1 MTQIGLIR
9 SAFGTFGS
17 SVFVP
22 FLFLLSLA
30 VASAPVALAQ
40 GAAAPEAST
49 EHMYVLKL
57 PPNKKVLYIN
67 SFHRGLPWSDAIEQG
82 MRDAL
87 MLSQEPVDFSVVY
100 LDALRFPNNK
110 IQKKMAEL
118 LALNKL
124 AESADLILT
133 SHNAAFDFAN
143 TLQNQKKA
151 APDSAKPIIF
161 TALSKQA
168 LEESSLQPNVAGIT
182 EFDDFAA
189 TVQKVLSLHPQ
200 TKQLLFIS
208 DPFNQH
214 SQHLFEKMKK
224 DVLPRLARSLNVDFV
239 FVTKKQELQQALEL
253 LGPDALLF
261 MLAERLPNEN
271 RYYLS
276 ANQTISMVNELTTAP
291 IYSFWLTH
299 IGYGSVGGQVISGHA
314 QGRAAAK
321 LALKVLSLSDR
332 NQLPQ
337 ISDENLGWYF
347 DRALLAQYKVAP
359 QALPEGA
366 RFVNSKKSLWVTYQM
381 QILMGAALLFAAIC
395 LVLLIALFSL
405 RKKNQQKALEGLQEE
420 AVPLTDPLD
429 PNLLGAGMPVALAN
443 DENLDP
449 LDPLTGLFNAAAF
462 EQKLSKELLRAYRYR
477 TSLSLLLFSVDE
489 WPQKLASGD
498 APEKLNE
505 NLISL
510 SKWLSTD
517 CGVRG
522 TDILAYLQ
530 DAKFALLLPHTNNTH
545 ALQIAE
551 KLLNGITNV
560 SVGQGSSSKLT
571 MSIGVASVEGLRNYL
586 VSAQHMLN
594 TSEMLRV
601 TAEHEGGTLIKS
613 QKIVP

>member
-9 SAFGTFGS
+9 SVFRTFGS
-17 SVFVP
+17 SVLLP
-22 FLFLLSLA
+22 FLFLISLA
-30 VASAPVALAQ
+30 VASAPIALAQ
-40 GAAAPEAST
+40 DVQDVVAQEVDGEDLQ
-49 EHMYVLKL
+49 EFKL

-100 LDALRFPNNK
+100 LDALRFPNSK

-133 SHNAAFDFAN
+133 SHNAAFNFAN
-143 TLQNQKKA
+143 ALQNEKKA
-151 APDSAKPIIF
+151 APNSAKPIIF

-168 LEESSLQPNVAGIT
+168 FETSKLRPNVAGIT
-182 EFDDFAA
+182 EFDDFAE
-189 TVQKVLSLHPQ
+189 TVQKALSLHPQ

-214 SQHLFEKMKK
+214 SQYLYEKMKK
-224 DVLPRLARSLNVDFV
+224 DVLPRIARSLDVDFA
-239 FVTKKQELQQALEL
+239 FVTKKEDLQEAISE
-253 LGPDALLF
+253 LGPQALLF

-276 ANQTISMVNELTTAP
+276 ANQSIGMVKEMTAAP

-321 LALKVLSLSDR
+321 LALKVLSLADK
-332 NQLPQ
+332 NHLPQ

-347 DRALLAQYKVAP
+347 DRALLNEYKVAEK
-359 QALPEGA
+359 ALPEGA
-366 RFVNSKKSLWVTYQM
+366 RFVNSKKSLWATYQM
-381 QILMGAALLFAAIC
+381 QLLMGAALLFAAIS
-395 LVLLIALFSL
+395 LILLIVLCSA
-405 RKKNQQKALEGLQEE
+405 RKKNCQEGLDALQDD
-420 AVPLTDPLD
+420 AVPLTDPIG
-429 PNLLGAGMPVALAN
+429 PNLLGVGAQVTLTS

-449 LDPLTGLFNAAAF
+449 IDPLTGLFNATAF

-489 WPQKLASGD
+489 WQQKIALGEM
-498 APEKLNE
+498 PEQLNE
-505 NLISL
+505 NLIAISQWF
-510 SKWLSTD
+510 SND
-517 CGVRG
+517 GGVRG
-522 TDILAYLQ
+522 
-530 DAKFALLLPHTNNTH
+530 
-545 ALQIAE
+545 
-551 KLLNGITNV
+551 
-560 SVGQGSSSKLT
+560 
-571 MSIGVASVEGLRNYL
+571 
-586 VSAQHMLN
+586 
-594 TSEMLRV
+594 
-601 TAEHEGGTLIKS
+601 
-613 QKIVP
+613 